1 MLLLS
6 SGPKFPAH
14 LRVRIPDTIFFNS
27 FNYPS
32 SWFSSSSSSSN
43 QIETKG
49 SIHLTLDQV
58 HTTLMVKIRSA
69 EDTLQQHITKR
80 EGVSRTNSS
89 PISTPPTVKIAC
101 TGPAL
106 LANPSNT
113 NMKESQNSG
122 TLLLTSEAFEE
133 IGRRWNSSEVE
144 KANSLPRCIQL
155 LKVKPETG
163 VSYITC
169 LVQPGF
175 AKYSVQCCTY
185 KIPLCQR
192 LGLVASK
199 SPSTIIKEDMKRL
212 STKNSVAIRLKR
224 SIQGLATQIGKTQGR
239 NTSKTTTTKLHG
251 LVLEFIVTEDAHVDL
266 IRVLGSH
273 FRGDKPSWS
282 DPNEETKEDKRKKS
296 NRSKQKQKNSKD
308 NDNDNVFPNQ
318 TQDDLLAAALMK
330 KLYSESPI
338 NHSERIDNGGAQVAI
353 VTAQRQRK
361 IKSRKSASVTL
372 SVSQTK
378 LPTKPKPNKPNI
390 SSAAATAGASRAKI
404 ISIPSTTT
412 TSATTSTHTTMVEP
426 TKPVKEKIKSARP
439 RKGRGGRSLRQ
450 KVNTS
455 PQVPVPVSTSQN
467 VLPAAPE
474 TNEMNL
480 LKQQMENERTSMLR
494 ALSEAQKRGDALA
507 EHLESQQRQLRE
519 IRAQLLE
526 KTNENQYVTRELDIL
541 SREAS
546 AMRNDVLTLSEND
559 KKLTTEN
566 LRYQKNLESTNEIL
580 NSMMITSGSISY
592 VNKEVLS
599 ALPTLETL
607 DNNNKKGPG
616 NMESQQ
622 QKNTELLF
630 IRLKVAEHISSL
642 RHCYCAFATRQTGQ
656 KAQHG
661 AGIYPKDLRL
671 KTQGAQDLLKNAN
684 IPSKTFSVAMGIQ
697 LLSSILLLSHQKS
710 KSKSTLPFAASTGVS
725 FPLFITWLIQL
736 SQIRYRRFELSAA
749 ERFHKLVV
757 NNIEIALKE
766 IHLSNDE
773 VKEKWG

>member
-49 SIHLTLDQV
+49 SVHLTLDQV

-185 KIPLCQR
+185 KIPLSQR

-199 SPSTIIKEDMKRL
+199 SPSTIIKEDMKKL

-224 SIQGLATQIGKTQGR
+224 SIQGLATQIGKTQGS
-239 NTSKTTTTKLHG
+239 NTSKKTTTKLHG

-282 DPNEETKEDKRKKS
+282 DPNQETKEDKRQKS
-296 NRSKQKQKNSKD
+296 NRRKQKQKSGND

-353 VTAQRQRK
+353 VTAQRQSK
-361 IKSRKSASVTL
+361 IKSRKSASITL

-378 LPTKPKPNKPNI
+378 LPTKPNKPNI

-439 RKGRGGRSLRQ
+439 RKARGGRSLKQ

-455 PQVPVPVSTSQN
+455 PQIPVPVSTSQN

-474 TNEMNL
+474 TTEMNL
-480 LKQQMENERTSMLR
+480 LKQQMENERTSMFR
-494 ALSEAQKRGDALA
+494 ALSEAQKRGDVAMK
-507 EHLESQQRQLRE
+507 HLESQQRQLRE
-519 IRAQLLE
+519 LRAQLLE

-566 LRYQKNLESTNEIL
+566 LKYQKNLESTYEIL

-599 ALPTLETL
+599 ALPTLDTL

-622 QKNTELLF
+622 KDTELLF

-642 RHCYCAFATRQTGQ
+642 RRCYCAFATHQTGQ

-661 AGIYPKDLRL
+661 AVIYPKDLRL

-710 KSKSTLPFAASTGVS
+710 KSKSTLPLAASTGVS

-757 NNIEIALKE
+757 SNIEIALTE
-766 IHLSNDE
+766 IQLNQVFLLSVDS
-773 VKEKWG
+773 